1 MARASAHL
9 AEEMMEPFRYDKPGA
24 RIAIYPDRL
33 EMTTGFLWA
42 KKTHV
47 VPLRAVTGISVAGL
61 GGKTLRIETAG
72 RAYDLEVGVG
82 VAAKIRQRIIEA
94 LPR

>member
-1 MARASAHL
+1 MAGESTHL
-9 AEEMMEPFRYDKPGA
+9 AEDMMDPFRYEKPGA

-47 VPLRAVTGISVAGL
+47 VPLRAVIGVSV
-61 GGKTLRIETAG
+61 TS
-72 RAYDLEVGVG
+72 
-82 VAAKIRQRIIEA
+82 
-94 LPR
+94 

>member
-1 MARASAHL
+1 MD
-9 AEEMMEPFRYDKPGA
+9 PFRYEKPGT

-47 VPLRAVTGISVAGL
+47 VPLRAVIGVSVTGL
-61 GGKTLRIETAG
+61 GGKTLTIETSG
-72 RAYDLEVGVG
+72 RAYALEVGVG
-82 VAAKIRQRIIEA
+82 VAAKIRQRIVEV